1 MERSFHYKSFI
12 LGDIH
17 RRFRYSARGLM
28 PRKILLI
35 DDDPTLA
42 SEMESAF
49 AEHGLSIDHAPD
61 ADSGLLLIEAFE
73 YSVILLDVMLPRR
86 SGLSLLNDMQDR
98 SLTMPV
104 VVVSGYL
111 PDYLREALTTFP
123 HAKLIVPKPID
134 PQALASIVAAVAGS
148 R

>member
-1 MERSFHYKSFI
+1 METALHFKSFI

-17 RRFRYSARGLM
+17 RRFRYSARRPM
-28 PRKILLI
+28 PRKILLV

-49 AEHGLSIDHAPD
+49 AEYGFSIDHAPD
-61 ADSGLLLIEAFE
+61 AESGLLLIEAFE
-73 YSVILLDVMLPRR
+73 YAVILLDVMLPRR

-98 SLTMPV
+98 SLTTPV

-123 HAKLIVPKPID
+123 HVKLLVPKPID
-134 PQALASIVAAVAGS
+134 PKALASIAAAVAGS